1 MERNSKVYEKA
12 INWIHNNTVN
22 DEGIIVTTGK
32 KVIYPE
38 VTGYYIPSLLEAGEV
53 ELAKKFTKKMQEIQ
67 KVDGSWYDSDDK
79 DPFIF
84 DTCQILKGLVAIR
97 NIMPEVDTNI
107 INGIDWVFSNL
118 QKDGHLVQP
127 NIDVW
132 GGDDY
137 HCNDLIHIYCM
148 SPILEAG
155 KVLNRPDYIEKANKV
170 LDYYIEHYRDR
181 IVNYTLFSHFYA
193 YVIEGLIDC
202 GRVDI
207 AREAMRNFE
216 KYRNDNGKICAYNDV
231 DWVCSTATF
240 QFAIIYYKLGDKRKG
255 DIAYN
260 YMCSLQNPTG
270 GWYGCYTSS
279 KLNEVVWRIK
289 RRIGMTKRSLYIRQY
304 EISWAN
310 KFFLDA
316 TRWKEK
322 SGRNGK

>member
-1 MERNSKVYEKA
+1 MKMNNSVYEKA
-12 INWIHNNTVN
+12 LGWIHNNTVN

-38 VTGYYIPSLLEAGEV
+38 VTGYYIPSLLKAGEV
-53 ELAKKFTKKMQEIQ
+53 DLAKKFAKKMCEIQ
-67 KVDGSWYDSDDK
+67 KKDGSWYDSDNAN
-79 DPFIF
+79 PFIF

-97 NIMPEVDTNI
+97 DIMPEVDKNI
-107 INGIDWVFSNL
+107 LEGIDWVFTNL
-118 QKDGHLVQP
+118 HDDGHLVQP
-127 NIDVW
+127 NCDVW
-132 GGDDY
+132 GEDDT

-148 SPILEAG
+148 SPIIEAG
-155 KVLNRPDYIEKANKV
+155 KVLKRPDYVEKANIV
-170 LDYYIEHYRDR
+170 LDYYIDNYRDR

-202 GRVDI
+202 GRLDI
-207 AREAMRNFE
+207 AREAMKNFE

-260 YMCSLQNPTG
+260 YMCSLQNSTG
-270 GWYGCYTSS
+270 GWYGCYTKS
-279 KLNEVVWRIK
+279 KADELLWRIK
-289 RRIGMTKRSLYIRQY
+289 KKLGLTKRSLYIRQS

-310 KFFLDA
+310 KFYLDA
-316 TRWKEK
+316 TYLKENN
-322 SGRNGK
+322 SY

>member
-1 MERNSKVYEKA
+1 MNKTYENA
-12 INWIHNNTVN
+12 IKWIHNNTIN

-38 VTGYYIPSLLEAGEV
+38 VTGYYIPSLLDAGEV
-53 ELAKKFTKKMQEIQ
+53 ELAIKFAKKMCAIQ
-67 KVDGSWYDSDDK
+67 KKNGSWYDSDDAN
-79 DPFIF
+79 PFIF

-97 NIMPEVDTNI
+97 HLLPEVDENI
-107 INGIDWVFSNL
+107 VAGIDWVFTNL
-118 QKDGHLVQP
+118 KNDGHLIQP
-127 NIDVW
+127 NRDVW
-132 GGDDY
+132 GPDDT

-148 SPILEAG
+148 SPIIEAG
-155 KVLNRPDYIEKANKV
+155 KVLNRPDYVEKANVV
-170 LDYYIEHYRDR
+170 LDYYIEHHRDR

-207 AREAMRNFE
+207 AREAMKNFE

-240 QFAIIYYKLGDKRKG
+240 QFAIIYYKLGDKKKG

-260 YMCSLQNPTG
+260 YMCTLQNPSG
-270 GWYGCYTSS
+270 GWYGCYTGS
-279 KLNEVVWRIK
+279 KINELIWRAK
-289 RRIGMTKRSLYIRQY
+289 RKFGITSRYLYSHKD

-316 TRWKEK
+316 TRYKEMSEK
-322 SGRNGK
+322 DGK